1 MPYPHPIRLRGPW
14 ECLPLARHG
23 GGPLPPGG
31 KTAVPGDWGALLGA
45 DFRGR
50 VRYRRWFHCPAE
62 LDPHARAWLVV
73 EGLDPRGTVSLNGH
87 LLGEVRGY
95 ALPAAFDVTSLLILR
110 NELHLEIDFPPDGEA
125 ESIAARPG
133 RAGLPGGP
141 LGEVR
146 LEIRGQY
153 FVEDFALTAFERGGE
168 VELNVAGRVAGHV
181 QTNAAREPL
190 ELIVAGERGEL
201 LVGEVLPGEAFSLD
215 GVAPPFAPW
224 RAGQP
229 CRPLEVEARL
239 LQGGTRVWQRT
250 LRLAHRPLWDETAAN
265 SAETIEQ
272 ILDDAEYER
281 FDQQGR
287 AVVQCLP
294 GDWAATVCPRLAHH
308 PSIVGWRSNGFPRQ
322 AIAFGRPWLAPSLV
336 ASGRI
341 S

>member
-1 MPYPHPIRLRGPW
+1 MSYPHPIRLRGPW

-23 GGPLPPGG
+23 GGPLPAGG

-50 VRYRRWFHCPAE
+50 VRYRRWFHRPAE
-62 LDPHARAWLVV
+62 LDPHERAWLVV
-73 EGLDPRGTVSLNGH
+73 EGLDPRGTVSLNGSM
-87 LLGEVRGY
+87 LGEVRGY
-95 ALPAAFDVTSLLILR
+95 ALPAAFDVTPRLLLR
-110 NELHLEIDFPPDGEA
+110 NELHLEIDFPPGGNP

-146 LEIRGQY
+146 LEIRGPY
-153 FVEDFALTAFERGGE
+153 FVEDFALTALERDGE
-168 VELNVAGRVAGHV
+168 VDITATGQVEGHV
-181 QTNAAREPL
+181 ETNAAREPL

-201 LVGEVLPGEAFSLD
+201 LVGEVTPGEAFILG

-229 CRPLEVEARL
+229 CRPLEVEVRL
-239 LQGGTRVWQRT
+239 LQGGTRVWQRK
-250 LRLAHRPLWDETAAN
+250 LRLAHCPPSDETAAN
-265 SAETIEQ
+265 SAETIER
-272 ILDDAEYER
+272 ILDDAAYER

-287 AVVQCLP
+287 AVVQSVP
-294 GDWAATVCPRLAHH
+294 GDWAAAVCPRLAHH
-308 PSIVGWRSNGFPRQ
+308 PSIVGWRSEGIPRG

-336 ASGRI
+336 AAGRI
-341 S
+341 F